1 MLTDVFVGA
10 GALVLEEL
18 GVFVG
23 NDRDNIKV
31 RARYH
36 DLPGACEGHDAL
48 CNINTVADDIRVAVD
63 VAQQLYRP
71 KVDTNANRQRTLRAD
86 IDIFLCGVCRQSK
99 VGVGA
104 LQKFPHMHANEEGVL
119 RVTEK
124 AHRRTIAGIENDALL
139 ERDISQR
146 IGEHRREAV
155 LEQNLLRDR
164 SF

>member
-31 RARYH
+31 RARYN
-36 DLPGACEGHDAL
+36 DLPGSCEGHDAL
-48 CNINTVADDIRVAVD
+48 CDIDTVADDIRVAVD
-63 VAQQLYRP
+63 IAQQLYRP
-71 KVDTNANRQRTLRAD
+71 KVDTNANRERTLRAD
-86 IDIFLCGVCRQSK
+86 FDIFRCGASGQSEI
-99 VGVGA
+99 GVGA

-124 AHRRTIAGIENDALL
+124 AHRRTIPGIENDALL
-139 ERDISQR
+139 QRDIGER